1 MVKKTRDVKTL
12 GASQCGTAPTCAESA
27 GLRAAWRAVAFLGAA
42 LCQNPLPAFSRRVV
56 PSLDVRPKLGVV
68 LQLLVELLTKFVRKR
83 TCDNIEDMIE
93 ELRIEERYTKD
104 VPDRN
109 GGSTSEEADE
119 VTCCG
124 D

>member
-1 MVKKTRDVKTL
+1 
-12 GASQCGTAPTCAESA
+12 
-27 GLRAAWRAVAFLGAA
+27 
-42 LCQNPLPAFSRRVV
+42 V